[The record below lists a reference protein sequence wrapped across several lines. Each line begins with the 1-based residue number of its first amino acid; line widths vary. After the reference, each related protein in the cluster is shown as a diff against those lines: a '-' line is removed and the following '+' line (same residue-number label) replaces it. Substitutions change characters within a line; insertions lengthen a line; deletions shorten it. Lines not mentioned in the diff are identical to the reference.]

1 MFSRWSIQTDQIAPT
16 HIILPL
22 VQSVRARWPE
32 WSFCHGPP
40 PVVEKPRSLLIN
52 LSAPPLFSLKR
63 ESEREREIGRE
74 HVIQSR
80 ELVKEK
86 TRNGEPGR

>member
-1 MFSRWSIQTDQIAPT
+1 MCAHWSIQTDQIAPT

-32 WSFCHGPP
+32 WSFCDGPP

-52 LSAPPLFSLKR
+52 LSAPPLFSLER
-63 ESEREREIGRE
+63 ESERERERSE
-74 HVIQSR
+74 
-80 ELVKEK
+80 EN
-86 TRNGEPGR
+86 T